1 MSKSGNNNNNSRMN
15 EFLTSE
21 TKIGENGEKI

>member
-1 MSKSGNNNNNSRMN
+1 MSKSGNNNNSRMN